1 MIDCIYP
8 AHGVTATGPS
18 ALSTLS
24 HQPYEKAL
32 TISILYIGQLQPTV
46 W

>member
-18 ALSTLS
+18 AS